1 MKTDTIEIKKLTPSE
16 GMYLTNGETI
26 AEGVVY
32 LGKNDNEENWREITA
47 EEKEKIEAEQ
57 KIEMEA
63 EEKEKMTEL
72 EVDQKEIDNI

>member
-26 AEGVVY
+26 ADGAVY
-32 LGKNDNEENWREITA
+32 LSKNDSADNWREITA

-57 KIEMEA
+57 KAKAKAIREEM
-63 EEKEKMTEL
+63 
-72 EVDQKEIDNI
+72 NNG